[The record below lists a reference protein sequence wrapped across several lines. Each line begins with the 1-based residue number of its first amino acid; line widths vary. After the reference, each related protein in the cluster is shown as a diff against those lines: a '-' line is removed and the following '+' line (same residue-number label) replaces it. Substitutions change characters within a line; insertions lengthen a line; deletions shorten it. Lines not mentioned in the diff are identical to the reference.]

1 MSNYLKIFI
10 VFMIPLFISC
20 DDNIVGPEDANSFF
34 PLSNGNK
41 WFYKRYTDFNDSL
54 KFDNP
59 DKEYDLTYE
68 IIGSTNIDGK
78 TYSML
83 EVKSYDYNSVLY
95 PVRIDTNYCRT
106 DGENLVWKGKF
117 LGEYYNRLYVDFS
130 IAEGDTFNFIW
141 QDNFTYVGKV
151 KTRTWDSITIY
162 YEIPGAAD
170 EDFEVTFLKNIGL
183 QNQKAVDWG
192 RGILLSK
199 FELK

>member
-34 PLSNGNK
+34 PLSIGNK
-41 WFYKRYTDFNDSL
+41 WFYKSYIDYNDSL
-54 KFDNP
+54 KFNYP

-68 IIGSTNIDGK
+68 IIGNTNIDGK
-78 TYSML
+78 TYFML
-83 EVKSYDYNSVLY
+83 EVKSYDYNSINY

-106 DGENLVWKGKF
+106 DGKYLIWLGKF
-117 LGEYYNRLYVDFS
+117 LGKYYNRLYVDFS
-130 IAEGDTFNFIW
+130 IAEGDTFHFTW
-141 QDNFTYVGKV
+141 QNNFTYVGKV
-151 KTRTWDSITIY
+151 KTKTWDLITIY

-170 EDFEVTFLKNIGL
+170 EDIEVTFLKNIGL
-183 QNQKAVDWG
+183 QNQKALDWG
-192 RGILLSK
+192 FAILLTK